1 MKAENKV
8 FIKTFLLSGIIYAG
22 LMAGFD
28 YSDGQEF
35 KIWKFLFYFLS
46 FGLFMGLVSRYSYG
60 KQVKK
65 KVTETDI
72 KRTESKT
79 E

>member
-1 MKAENKV
+1 MKAENKL
-8 FIKTFLLSGIIYAG
+8 FIKTFFLAGTAYASI
-22 LMAGFD
+22 MAGFD
-28 YSDGQEF
+28 YADGQEF
-35 KIWKFLFYFLS
+35 KIYKFLFHFLF
-46 FGLFMGLVSRYSYG
+46 FGLFMGFLFRYTN
-60 KQVKK
+60 KKLEKK